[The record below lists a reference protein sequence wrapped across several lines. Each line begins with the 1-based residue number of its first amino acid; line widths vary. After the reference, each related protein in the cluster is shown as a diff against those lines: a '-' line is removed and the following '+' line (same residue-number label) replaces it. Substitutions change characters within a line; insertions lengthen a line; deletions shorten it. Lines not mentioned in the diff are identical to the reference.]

1 MNVVS
6 DHEEVSAL
14 AMLQTPTPPSMCL
27 LRAEVFLFPLAQLQI
42 TICVAS
48 SAPLCEED
56 QPVQQQQ
63 PTAVVVVALLH
74 KGAKKP
80 LFP

>member
-1 MNVVS
+1 
-6 DHEEVSAL
+6 
-14 AMLQTPTPPSMCL
+14 MCL
-27 LRAEVFLFPLAQLQI
+27 LPAEVFLFPLAQLQI

-80 LFP
+80 LFH

>member
-1 MNVVS
+1 LLS
-6 DHEEVSAL
+6 PCFKP
-14 AMLQTPTPPSMCL
+14 QPPPSKCL
-27 LRAEVFLFPLAQLQI
+27 LPAEVFLFPLAQLQV
-42 TICVAS
+42 TICVATS
-48 SAPLCEED
+48 PPLCEEE

>member
-1 MNVVS
+1 MWF
-6 DHEEVSAL
+6 
-14 AMLQTPTPPSMCL
+14 QTTKKYLLSPCFNPNLLPPSICL

-48 SAPLCEED
+48 SVPLCEED

-63 PTAVVVVALLH
+63 PTAVVLVALLH

>member
-1 MNVVS
+1 VVS
-6 DHEEVSAL
+6 GHEEVSAL
-14 AMLQTPTPPSMCL
+14 PMLQTSIPPSMCL
-27 LRAEVFLFPLAQLQI
+27 LPAEVFLFPLAQLQI

-48 SAPLCEED
+48 STPLCEED

-74 KGAKKP
+74 KDAKKP
-80 LFP
+80 LFA